1 MVDAIRSTSDQARL
15 RRVQSAYKAI
25 RARGGELELYWIP
38 GHAGV
43 EGNEA
48 ADKVAE
54 RAHELPLPP
63 PEQ

>member
-1 MVDAIRSTSDQARL
+1 M
-15 RRVQSAYKAI
+15 
-25 RARGGELELYWIP
+25 YWIP

-54 RAHELPLPP
+54 RAYKLPLLP
-63 PEQ
+63 PEQQKCEVAARTALIRERART

>member
-1 MVDAIRSTSDQARL
+1 MKSTSDQARL
-15 RRVQSAYKAI
+15 RRVQSACEAI

-54 RAHELPLPP
+54 RAYKLLLPP
-63 PEQ
+63 PE